1 MIKINLLPRKPRRK
15 ALQYDL
21 YMLVILLVINLIV
34 LGGMYYKNRSD
45 IATYNKYIENTKKEI
60 GNLDKIYQEYLK
72 LEREKKEI
80 SRRLQAIEKIKEGRA
95 LAARTLYDL
104 AVVVSDN
111 MWLKR
116 FTKKDNKFELEGR
129 SLENESIS
137 DFVEKI
143 SKLSYI
149 NNVELQNVQTVT
161 EEGLVLKKF
170 TITGNISL

>member
-1 MIKINLLPRKPRRK
+1 MIKINLLPKKPRRK
-15 ALQYDL
+15 SLQYDL
-21 YMLVILLVINLIV
+21 YMLIILLVINLLV
-34 LGGMYYKNRSD
+34 LSGLYYKNHSD
-45 IATYNKYIENTKKEI
+45 IAAYNTLIENTKKEI
-60 GNLDKIYQEYLK
+60 AGLDKIYKEYLK

-80 SRRLQAIEKIKEGRA
+80 SRRLQAIDKIKEGRA

-104 AVVVSDN
+104 STIVTDN

-116 FTKKDNKFELEGR
+116 LTKKDNKFEIEGR

-149 NNVELQNVQTVT
+149 TNVELQNVQTVN

>member
-1 MIKINLLPRKPRRK
+1 MIKINLLPKKPRRA
-15 ALQYDL
+15 ALRYDL
-21 YMLVILLVINLIV
+21 YMLVILLVINFVV
-34 LGGMYYKNRSD
+34 LGGIYYKNYSD
-45 IATYNKYIENTKKEI
+45 IATYNKFIENTKKEI
-60 GNLDKIYQEYLK
+60 ASLDKIYKEYLK

-80 SRRLQAIEKIKEGRA
+80 SRRLEAIDKIKEGRA

-104 AVVVSDN
+104 ATVVSDN

-116 FTKKDNKFELEGR
+116 FTKKDNKFEIEGR

-137 DFVEKI
+137 DFVEQI

-149 NNVELQNVQTVT
+149 KNVELQNVQSVT